1 MNTDKHGFNRRKQRE
16 RRGEKRQNHENE
28 PRNHL
33 APKSTNRA
41 QKVVAYMPIQTK
53 PLMNTGQR
61 SRNQKSQPRMNADKH
76 GFNRRKQRERRGEK
90 IIKRIANLKFE
101 ISKLKICAA

>member
-1 MNTDKHGFNRRKQRE
+1 MNT
-16 RRGEKRQNHENE
+16 
-28 PRNHL
+28 
-33 APKSTNRA
+33 
-41 QKVVAYMPIQTK
+41 
-53 PLMNTGQR
+53 
-61 SRNQKSQPRMNADKH
+61 DKH